1 MIVKIRLLQTAQA
14 IVLDAKNA
22 YQKGDMYCVYL
33 TSGIV
38 KKYPL
43 IHIFEVEEDYA
54 EAVKSDD

>member
-14 IVLDAKNA
+14 IELKAKNA

-33 TSGIV
+33 ESGKV

-54 EAVKSDD
+54 ETTT